1 MSKSES
7 YSSDDQD
14 DESNSIKTE
23 WIENDSKAKQSSFRS
38 PSAHDQSNLSVSDI
52 SNNIF
57 TPSKND
63 TPSAKRESSNTP
75 KVIRDFQKQEEAN
88 NQLKAKELSV
98 IQLHSVKKPS
108 SEKDNESVSSDSS
121 KSESSKSSSYK

>member
-7 YSSDDQD
+7 YSSDDNE

-23 WIENDSKAKQSSFRS
+23 WIENESKAKQSTLRS
-38 PSAHDQSNLSVSDI
+38 PSVHDQSNPSISDI

-63 TPSAKRESSNTP
+63 TPS
-75 KVIRDFQKQEEAN
+75 
-88 NQLKAKELSV
+88 
-98 IQLHSVKKPS
+98 VK
-108 SEKDNESVSSDSS
+108 
-121 KSESSKSSSYK
+121 